1 MVCRTLDKRG
11 KSLTPESRMSIELSR
26 RCRDVRRDATDD
38 ERESA
43 IVTLY
48 SQFCRTIVEA

>member
-1 MVCRTLDKRG
+1 MVCRTFDKRG

-43 IVTLY
+43 IVFLY
-48 SQFCRTIVEA
+48 SQFCRTIIEA

>member
-1 MVCRTLDKRG
+1 MVCRTFDKRG

-43 IVTLY
+43 ILFFFRN
-48 SQFCRTIVEA
+48 SVERI